1 MYFLFNDHKI
11 RSDYVLNIMRG
22 VEVNEESE

>member
-22 VEVNEESE
+22 VQVNEENK